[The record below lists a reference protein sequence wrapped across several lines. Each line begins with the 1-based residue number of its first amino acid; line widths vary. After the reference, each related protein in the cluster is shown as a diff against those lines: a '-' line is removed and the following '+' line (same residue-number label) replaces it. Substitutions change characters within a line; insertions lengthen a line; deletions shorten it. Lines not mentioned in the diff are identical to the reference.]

1 MWTNRI
7 SYDTSTPFLI
17 STSQARTASL
27 ITPRSVTSRSS
38 SFFTGFFLVLTEI
51 EWRIQNISPQAIG
64 FKEIRVVTAFKPH
77 GPSGNFGFREAT
89 SALRELPER
98 PAEAPL
104 MPVCCHLF
112 PWRRWGSGAAG
123 ASEKLLR
130 AGPPAIQGCSRAAV
144 PASLCTYVSG
154 TCSMIRSHYRNH
166 RLAT

>member
-38 SFFTGFFLVLTEI
+38 SFFAGFFLVLTEI

-89 SALRELPER
+89 SALRELPESLEQVMLSHMCTWPTR
-98 PAEAPL
+98 GLAQGPGGIVGYECVNYLVIMGPI
-104 MPVCCHLF
+104 F
-112 PWRRWGSGAAG
+112 SKDR
-123 ASEKLLR
+123 ER
-130 AGPPAIQGCSRAAV
+130 ARGGQ
-144 PASLCTYVSG
+144 
-154 TCSMIRSHYRNH
+154 
-166 RLAT
+166 